1 MTPAVKAALAARIT
15 YTLFEYEHDPNTV
28 AYGLEAAEALGLGP
42 DRVFKT
48 LVVSLTAAK
57 DPTAVAIVPVSTRLN
72 LKAFAIAVHAKK
84 AILAEAREAEKA
96 TGYVL
101 GGISPLGQRRRLPT
115 YLDRSA
121 LNFPTVYVSAGKRG
135 LQMELA
141 PSDLL
146 HLCAAI
152 PVDISH

>member
-1 MTPAVKAALAARIT
+1 MAAKIT

-28 AYGLEAAEALGLGP
+28 SYGPEAAEALGLSP

-48 LVVSLTAAK
+48 LVVTLTGAK
-57 DPTAVAIVPVSTRLN
+57 DPIAIAIVPVSTRLD
-72 LKAFAIAVHAKK
+72 LKAFAIAARAKK
-84 AILAEAREAEKA
+84 AVLAEAKEAEKA

-115 YLDRSA
+115 YMDRSA
-121 LNFPTVYVSAGKRG
+121 LKFPTVYVSAGRRG

-141 PSDLL
+141 PSDLM

-152 PVDISH
+152 PVDIGR